1 MTTQPPHPV
10 SGPPGGMA
18 TAGAFAPPMSAG
30 AMLSNPTPSA
40 TPTRVEPQLCR
51 VSVLSGR
58 TQVDVALPAEVPIA
72 SLIPELAGLLLR
84 NQFGEPERVPDDLSL
99 HWTLGKVG
107 QKVLDETRTLLE
119 SGVVDGDL
127 LVLRSEATT
136 ELPTVYDDVIDAVAG
151 ITRREFQSWSPVAAR
166 WVGVIAFLT
175 TVTAATV
182 LAMIASWSEQRLDI
196 GAVAFVAFVVFAVAG
211 IASRGAA
218 DHRSVGAALT
228 VAMCMT
234 VFVGCFATL
243 PADDHS
249 ANVLLGAG
257 ISVLVAVMALRMTTG
272 EPFTHLALI
281 TVSALVSLGAL
292 GQLLSAA
299 PVQHT
304 AAALGVAALLVA
316 LIAPRLTIL
325 LVRLPI
331 PTVPSAGASLDD
343 IDPPNQQN
351 INAGVAA
358 IGAVALPETAALE
371 LRAKA
376 ANAHMSGLMLGAAA
390 VAGVCAVIVAVPTPD
405 FDWKS
410 ALLGV
415 LIAAAIVLRGRSHTD
430 LVQAAGMIG
439 VGAATLL
446 GVIGAQVFAG
456 GGWVV
461 LGVGVSLLLAG
472 AAFGFGVITPSMEF
486 SPVLRRIGEIIEYL
500 IITATVPIAAWVV
513 GLYSLA
519 RGL

>member
-1 MTTQPPHPV
+1 MTSHQPGSTS
-10 SGPPGGMA
+10 SGPGSVVAANPF
-18 TAGAFAPPMSAG
+18 AGPAAFAG
-30 AMLSNPTPSA
+30 PSQSSSPA
-40 TPTRVEPQLCR
+40 RVDPELCR

-58 TQVDVALPAEVPIA
+58 TQVDVALPADVPVA
-72 SLIPELAGLLLR
+72 SLIPELAGLLMR

-107 QKVLDETRTLLE
+107 QKILDETRTLIE
-119 SGVVDGDL
+119 SGIVDGDL

-151 ITRREFQSWSPVAAR
+151 ITRREFQSWSPTSAR
-166 WVGVIAFLT
+166 WVGVLAFLG
-175 TVTAATV
+175 
-182 LAMIASWSEQRLDI
+182 MIAVTGTLTLIATWSEHRYDL
-196 GAVAFVAFVVFAVAG
+196 GALAFVAAVVFFVADLVARNNG
-211 IASRGAA
+211 GDRV
-218 DHRSVGAALT
+218 VGAALS
-228 VAMCMT
+228 VATCFS
-234 VFVGCFATL
+234 VFVGCFAVL
-243 PADDHS
+243 SAADHA

-257 ISVLVAVMALRMTTG
+257 VSILVAVVALRVTAG

-281 TVSALVSLGAL
+281 TVSTLVALGAV
-292 GQLLSAA
+292 GQLLFTA

-304 AAALGVAALLVA
+304 TAVLGVIALLVA

-325 LVRLPI
+325 LVRLPV

-351 INAGVAA
+351 VNPGVAA

-390 VAGVCAVIVAVPTPD
+390 VAAVCAVITAVPAPD
-405 FDWKS
+405 VDWKA
-410 ALLGV
+410 ALLGA
-415 LIAAAIVLRGRSHTD
+415 LIALATVLRGRSHSD

-439 VGAATLL
+439 LGAVALL
-446 GVIGAQVFAG
+446 GVIGAQFFAG
-456 GGWVV
+456 GVWVV
-461 LGVGVSLLLAG
+461 VAVGILLLLSA
-472 AAFGFGVITPSMEF
+472 AAFYFGVITPNMEF
-486 SPVLRRIGEIIEYL
+486 SPVLRRIGEILEYL
-500 IITATVPIAAWVV
+500 VIAATVPIAAWVI

-519 RGL
+519 RGI